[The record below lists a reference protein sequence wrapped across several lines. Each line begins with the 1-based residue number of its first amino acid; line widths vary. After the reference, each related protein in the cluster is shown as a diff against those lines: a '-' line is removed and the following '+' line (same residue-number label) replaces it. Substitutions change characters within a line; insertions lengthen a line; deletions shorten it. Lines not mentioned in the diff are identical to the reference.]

1 MQVFVKEDNIDFGV
15 SEVGVV
21 CDGVVGVVFD
31 GTFDGVFDGV
41 VGAMFDGVMGVY
53 VHHGVCDSFVGIASR
68 SPFHILTGVLS
79 PSSNFLWLLEIDK
92 RWPIKFLV
100 LVLLLWI

>member
-1 MQVFVKEDNIDFGV
+1 MQVFVKEDNVDFGV
-15 SEVGVV
+15 SEVGMV

-31 GTFDGVFDGV
+31 GVFDDV
-41 VGAMFDGVMGVY
+41 VGAMFDGAMGVY
-53 VHHGVCDSFVGIASR
+53 VHHGVCDSFVRVASR
-68 SPFHILTGVLS
+68 SPFHILIGVPS
-79 PSSNFLWLLEIDK
+79 PSSKFLWLLEIDK